1 MEILLIVI
9 GGLLTFFFGTITLSY
24 FIATKNEK
32 NFNQFLEELDKKNAQ
47 VRGTLSDEEIYSLV
61 CKTQNISAILLVA
74 GILLLGLGITLI
86 AL

>member
-9 GGLLTFFFGTITLSY
+9 GGLLTLFFGTITLSC

-32 NFNQFLEELDKKNAQ
+32 NFNQLLEELDKKNAQ
-47 VRGTLSDEEIYSLV
+47 VRGTLSDEEVYSLV
-61 CKTQNISAILLVA
+61 CKTQNISAILLIA